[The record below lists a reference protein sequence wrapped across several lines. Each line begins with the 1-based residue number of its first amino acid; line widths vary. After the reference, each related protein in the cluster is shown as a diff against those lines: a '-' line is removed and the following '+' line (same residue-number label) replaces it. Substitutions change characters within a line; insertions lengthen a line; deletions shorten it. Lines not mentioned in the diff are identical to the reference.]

1 MEFIQGL
8 LKEIG
13 LEEERLQM
21 LNVSA
26 AMGAQF
32 ARKASEFSES
42 IRKIGHNPLAN
53 QRLLEIEG

>member
-1 MEFIQGL
+1 VEFIQAL

-13 LEEERLQM
+13 LEEERLKM

-32 ARKASEFSES
+32 AQKASEFSES
-42 IRKIGHNPLAN
+42 IREIGHTPL
-53 QRLLEIEG
+53 RRKKVEG

>member
-1 MEFIQGL
+1 VKFIQAL

-21 LNVSA
+21 INVSA

-32 ARKASEFSES
+32 AHKASEFSET
-42 IRKIGHNPLAN
+42 IREIGKNPLTRGERV
-53 QRLLEIEG
+53 QIE